1 MSSLLAWPS
10 YLHEFIFDR
19 IDREWPHVLIRF
31 PFVYI
36 EKHRR
41 HIKYLFWN
49 SVEDV
54 GFSFTYTIPKEI
66 APSNETKM
74 AAIIGEKQKTIRSI
88 SVLVILFPLV
98 RYTKRIYSRDRRYPR
113 IQQRRR
119 EREENRLFLKARWVI
134 QLVASNLL
142 LLCHCSRMPV
152 SRSVS
157 FYTLSLN
164 DTTRHLYLYHYYITN
179 KLKEFMIH
187 AFALGPKSTIGHAT
201 RRVTLVRLCLLLLLL
216 VFFFFVSRYYPA
228 FGIFIYFFLTMIRS
242 NWYGI
247 RSGIGTFKKL
257 SLFFLSFP
265 RWTSSR
271 HRNRFDRAA
280 KLRRLNGSV

>member
-1 MSSLLAWPS
+1 M
-10 YLHEFIFDR
+10 
-19 IDREWPHVLIRF
+19 
-31 PFVYI
+31 YI

-216 VFFFFVSRYYPA
+216 VFFFSLFHVATLPLVYLFTSFWRWLDLIDMESVRESVRLKSFP
-228 FGIFIYFFLTMIRS
+228 YFFFLFLGGLLRVTVTDS
-242 NWYGI
+242 
-247 RSGIGTFKKL
+247 IG
-257 SLFFLSFP
+257 P
-265 RWTSSR
+265 RNS
-271 HRNRFDRAA
+271 D
-280 KLRRLNGSV
+280 V